1 MLIAFNSNNSLI
13 GLTFAMN
20 LIRDTAVR
28 IIHPGAVTW
37 IETGSFLGYKSQEGL
52 GAYFLT
58 KAYPDDMPHLL
69 GVSNAEG
76 E

>member
-1 MLIAFNSNNSLI
+1 
-13 GLTFAMN
+13 MN
-20 LIRDTAVR
+20 LMRDMAVK

-52 GAYFLT
+52 GAYLLT

-69 GVSNAEG
+69 PVGVSDAKG